1 MLPHL
6 RYNAQKN
13 NIQSIDKQ
21 HTNAKSTGMGKT
33 STIIKREFLSRVRKR
48 SFVVMTILG
57 PLLMAAIVIVP
68 VVVAQWSDSDYDV
81 GVVDNSDYFIHA
93 FDDRDNVRFTPLG
106 TNVDHALELM
116 HDGRFDAVLHIPEAA
131 FQAPSTLR
139 LFSARSVN
147 LDAKLLIENILKLEF
162 ESLKL
167 EHAGIDEEVLRKIE
181 TPINIQAIRI
191 KDDGELITAYP
202 EISMGLGIVSGLLIY
217 IFIFL
222 FGSQVLRGVLEE
234 KTSRIVEIIV
244 SSVKPFQLMIGKIMG
259 VGLVGLTQ
267 FLIWVF
273 LTFFIVGIFQ
283 FAMPDMFQFTPDERV
298 FISSSQVLSMEEMG
312 QQRELIQQQDTMA
325 GQLLEGLSAINFP
338 VMILSFI
345 FFFLGGYLLYAAL
358 FAAIGSAV
366 DNEADTQQFMLP
378 VTVPLLLAIIM
389 SNLVIS
395 NPDGPV
401 AFWLSIIPLTSPVI
415 MMVRIPFG
423 VPYMELMLS
432 GGLLILGFMATTW
445 LAARIYR
452 TGILMYGKKVS
463 YRELWKWITHA

>member
-1 MLPHL
+1 
-6 RYNAQKN
+6 
-13 NIQSIDKQ
+13 
-21 HTNAKSTGMGKT
+21 MGKT
-33 STIIKREFLSRVRKR
+33 ATIIKREFLSRVKKK
-48 SFVVMTILG
+48 SFLVMTILG

-68 VVVAQWSDSDYDV
+68 VLVAQLSDSEYEV
-81 GVVDNSDYFIHA
+81 AVVDNSDYFIEA
-93 FDDRDNVRFTPLG
+93 LEDRDNVRFTPLA
-106 TNVDHALELM
+106 TNVEHAIGLM
-116 HDGRFDAVLHIPEAA
+116 HDDRFDAVLHIPEAA
-131 FQAPSTLR
+131 FEAPSTLR
-139 LFSARSVN
+139 LFSDKSVN
-147 LDAKLLIENILKLEF
+147 LNAKLLIENLLKLEF

-167 EHAGIDEEVLRKIE
+167 AHAGIDEDVLRNIE

-191 KDDGELITAYP
+191 RDDGELTTDYP
-202 EISMGLGIVSGLLIY
+202 EISMGLGFVSGLLIY

-244 SSVKPFQLMIGKIMG
+244 SSVRPFQLMIGKVTG

-273 LTFFIVGIFQ
+273 LTFAIVGVFQ
-283 FAMPDMFQFTPDERV
+283 VAMPDMFQFTPDERV
-298 FISSSQVLSMEEMG
+298 FVSSSQILNVEEMES
-312 QQRELIQQQDTMA
+312 QREMIQQHDTTA

-378 VTVPLLLAIIM
+378 VTVPLLLSIIM
-389 SNLVIS
+389 AQMVINDPS
-395 NPDGPV
+395 GSV
-401 AFWLSIIPLTSPVI
+401 AMWLSMIPLTSPVI

-423 VPYMELMLS
+423 VTWLELIAS
-432 GGLLILGFMATTW
+432 GALLVLGFLATTW

-452 TGILMYGKKVS
+452 TGILMYGKKVN
-463 YRELWKWITHA
+463 YRELWKWIRHA

>member
-1 MLPHL
+1 
-6 RYNAQKN
+6 
-13 NIQSIDKQ
+13 
-21 HTNAKSTGMGKT
+21 MGKT

-68 VVVAQWSDSDYDV
+68 VVVAQWSDSEYDV
-81 GVVDNSDYFIHA
+81 AIVDNSDYFVHA

-106 TNVDHALELM
+106 TNIDHALELM

-139 LFSARSVN
+139 LFSEKSVN
-147 LDAKLLIENILKLEF
+147 LNARLLIENILKLEF

-181 TPINIQAIRI
+181 TPVNIQAIRI
-191 KDDGELITAYP
+191 QNDGELITDYP

-244 SSVKPFQLMIGKIMG
+244 SSVRPFQLMIGKIMG

-283 FAMPDMFQFTPDERV
+283 FAMPDLFQFTPDERV
-298 FISSSQVLSMEEMG
+298 FISSSQVLSMEEME

-338 VMILSFI
+338 VMIVSFI

-432 GGLLILGFMATTW
+432 GGLLIIGFMATTW

-452 TGILMYGKKVS
+452 TGILMYGKKVN

>member
-1 MLPHL
+1 
-6 RYNAQKN
+6 
-13 NIQSIDKQ
+13 
-21 HTNAKSTGMGKT
+21 MGKT

-57 PLLMAAIVIVP
+57 PMLMAAIVIVP
-68 VVVAQWSDSDYDV
+68 VVVAQWSDSEYDV
-81 GVVDNSDYFIHA
+81 GIVDNSDYFVHT

-139 LFSARSVN
+139 LFSEKSVN
-147 LDAKLLIENILKLEF
+147 LNAKLLIENILKLEF

-191 KDDGELITAYP
+191 QNDGELITDYP

-244 SSVKPFQLMIGKIMG
+244 SSVRPFQLMIGKIMG

-267 FLIWVF
+267 FLIWIF

-298 FISSSQVLSMEEMG
+298 FISSSQVLSMEEME
-312 QQRELIQQQDTMA
+312 QQRELIQQHDTIA

-338 VMILSFI
+338 VMIVSFI

-423 VPYMELMLS
+423 VPFMELMLS
-432 GGLLILGFMATTW
+432 GGLLILGFLATTW